1 MNQSTSSIDTNK
13 GVTERKAPVG
23 HRQPALKEL
32 PAEVLQREQAPSSIR
47 ANLVFGSDTPS
58 ERRNNRLDDRRG
70 VFSRHRHRRYSI

>member
-47 ANLVFGSDTPS
+47 ANLVFGSDNDHLTS
-58 ERRNNRLDDRRG
+58 ERRILRFKP
-70 VFSRHRHRRYSI
+70 VFRFEW